1 MTTNPNANLA
11 AQAKVLAN
19 RRKDGTLHNYD
30 NYALYNLRCALREWI
45 GQGGVAP
52 NWDRHP
58 TAGENFLRWNQQSQ

>member
-30 NYALYNLRCALREWI
+30 RYALYDLRCALREWLCR
-45 GQGGVAP
+45 GGVAP
-52 NWDRHP
+52 HWDRHP
-58 TAGENFLRWNQQSQ
+58 EAGDNFIDWDQQS